1 MGMRIGGAA
10 QAGAT
15 QGTGA
20 AQWQQRQQ
28 GVKDLMAALQSGDLA
43 TAQKAWSGLSANG
56 SGTRANGPLAAIGKA
71 LQGGDLAG
79 AQQAAKDWQA
89 QRAGHHHH
97 TASATPSAPP
107 PISTD
112 PGSTPGSIVDLT
124 A

>member
-56 SGTRANGPLAAIGKA
+56 GSTRANGPLAAIGKA
-71 LQGGDLAG
+71 LQSGDLAG
-79 AQQAAKDWQA
+79 AQQAAQDWKA

-97 TASATPSAPP
+97 MATATATTA

-112 PGSTPGSIVDLT
+112 PGSAPGSIINVK